1 MHTPRRTR
9 KETIIMRIQPI
20 ESPRNP
26 VLRLLNWATT
36 RQLGKPITPAK
47 VIFTR
52 LPRAIAAQLGI
63 YFGLAAKDGLDMSLK
78 LLLQNPGATMTGCS
92 FCVDIGRAA
101 ATYRGLTFE
110 KFDAVA
116 SYRTSPLFTPA
127 ERAALAY
134 VEEATQ
140 HKRVSDETFAELRK
154 HFTDEQIVAITWL
167 NAVEN
172 YFNLLNAPLGIESDG
187 LCAIAERRTGR
198 RATASQRTAA

>member
-1 MHTPRRTR
+1 
-9 KETIIMRIQPI
+9 MRIQPI

-26 VLRLLNWATT
+26 LLRLMYWAMK
-36 RQLGKPITPAK
+36 RQFGKAITPAK

-63 YFGLAAKDGLDMSLK
+63 YYGLAGKDGIPMALK
-78 LLLQNPGATMTGCS
+78 LLLQSHVATMNGCS
-92 FCVDIGRAA
+92 FCVDIGRAM
-101 ATYRGLTFE
+101 ATYEGLTFE
-110 KFDAVA
+110 KLDAVA

-134 VEEATQ
+134 VEEATRSK
-140 HKRVSDETFAELRK
+140 HVSDETFAALRE
-154 HFTDEQIVAITWL
+154 HFSDEQIVAITWL

-172 YFNLLNAPLGIESDG
+172 FFNLMNAPLGIESDG

-198 RATASQRTAA
+198 PATSQRSAA